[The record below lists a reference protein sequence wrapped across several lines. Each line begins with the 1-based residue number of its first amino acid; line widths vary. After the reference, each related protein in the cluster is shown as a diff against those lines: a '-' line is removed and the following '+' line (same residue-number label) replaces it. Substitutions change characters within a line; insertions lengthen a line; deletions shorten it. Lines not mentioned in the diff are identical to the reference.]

1 MDSSASI
8 ALARASLAR
17 AIATEDEH
25 AHAWSLLT
33 IGYHNMR
40 YVAPA
45 DGLALLESLRQIFD
59 KMGDRR
65 GLIVST
71 VGIAC
76 WGKIKNRPRGCRRPS
91 RGLEIINNLL
101 NKL

>member
-1 MDSSASI
+1 MDSSASTVP
-8 ALARASLAR
+8 ARASLAR
-17 AIATEDEH
+17 AIATDVEH
-25 AHAWSLLT
+25 AQDWLQPT

-45 DGLALLESLRQIFD
+45 YGLVLLKLATQMFD
-59 KMGDRR
+59 KMRDRR

-76 WGKIKNRPRGCRRPS
+76 WGKIKDLSRRCRRPR
-91 RGLEIINNLL
+91 RGLEIV
-101 NKL
+101 KQFSQ